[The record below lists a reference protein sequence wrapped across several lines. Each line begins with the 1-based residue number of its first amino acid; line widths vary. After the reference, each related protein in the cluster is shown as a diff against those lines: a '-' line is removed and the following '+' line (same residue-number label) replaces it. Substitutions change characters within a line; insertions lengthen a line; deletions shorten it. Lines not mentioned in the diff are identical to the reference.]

1 MARRKPRPE
10 PPAGTGRTKR
20 DLAIRIA
27 DEFGLTQ
34 QMTAEIV
41 QRIFDSIL
49 EAIVLDDRI
58 ELRNFGVFHVKRR
71 APRKARNP
79 RTGVVID
86 VPARYSVVFK
96 PGKEM
101 EARVREL
108 GNRER
113 PGPASPEPPAAPTA

>member
-1 MARRKPRPE
+1 VAKRKPRPDS
-10 PPAGTGRTKR
+10 PPGTGRTKR
-20 DLAIRIA
+20 DIAKRIA
-27 DEFGLTQ
+27 DEFGLSQ

-71 APRKARNP
+71 AARKARNP
-79 RTGVVID
+79 RTGEVID
-86 VPARYSVVFK
+86 VPARLSVAFRA
-96 PGKEM
+96 GKEM

-108 GNRER
+108 GLRER
-113 PGPASPEPPAAPTA
+113 GQRDGSPGQKPEGG

>member
-1 MARRKPRPE
+1 MAKRKPRPE
-10 PPAGTGRTKR
+10 SPPGSGRTKR
-20 DLAIRIA
+20 DIAKRIA
-27 DEFGLTQ
+27 DEFGLSQ

-71 APRKARNP
+71 AARKARNP
-79 RTGVVID
+79 RTGEVID
-86 VPARYSVVFK
+86 VPARFSVAFK
-96 PGKEM
+96 AGKEM

-108 GNRER
+108 GLRER
-113 PGPASPEPPAAPTA
+113 GQLDGSPGPMSEGG